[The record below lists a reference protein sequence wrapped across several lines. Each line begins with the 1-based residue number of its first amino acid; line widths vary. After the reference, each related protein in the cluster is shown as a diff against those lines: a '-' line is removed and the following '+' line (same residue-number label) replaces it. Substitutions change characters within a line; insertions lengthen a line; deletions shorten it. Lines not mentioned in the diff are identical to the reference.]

1 MVAFPSIQR
10 FTSVSLSLSFII
22 TFTICPFSFMK
33 VVDKRKSR
41 LLEVAILCAFCF
53 TYVFIEQ
60 NFNSWLPSFYRQHLN
75 VNSFFALQA
84 SAFLAL
90 FSYVGRIV
98 TANIIQRFQLDRYFI
113 FCVLMIL
120 MMLVFSQ
127 ILVTNNLSLSLFIF
141 PLIGLF
147 LAPLYPVISS
157 KMIANVNKSDI
168 NVFTSLIV
176 IFSSLGSSFGS
187 VMMSYVFQWKYGTYY
202 SLFISVAVTIL
213 LILSFLYFQSYVS
226 KKENNL

>member
-1 MVAFPSIQR
+1 M
-10 FTSVSLSLSFII
+10 
-22 TFTICPFSFMK
+22 
-33 VVDKRKSR
+33 
-41 LLEVAILCAFCF
+41 AILCAFCF

-60 NFNSWLPSFYRQHLN
+60 NFNSWLPSFYRQHFN

-168 NVFTSLIV
+168 NVFASLIV